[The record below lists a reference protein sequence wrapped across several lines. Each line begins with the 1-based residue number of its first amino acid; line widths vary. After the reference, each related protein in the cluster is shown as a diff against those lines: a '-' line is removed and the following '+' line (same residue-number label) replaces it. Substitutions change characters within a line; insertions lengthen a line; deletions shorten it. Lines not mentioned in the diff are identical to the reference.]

1 MSAPITLTGRLGAD
15 PEIRFG
21 ATGMAILKLR
31 VVTSRRYK
39 DQETGKW
46 EDADKTWWSVAAFR
60 QIAENA
66 AESLSKG
73 DEVIVVGKVKQRQY
87 ETPEGEKRT
96 VTEVT
101 ADQIG
106 PNLRGATVKV
116 NRIKRDTG
124 TYGREQYEQ
133 AKQELED
140 DPWATPAGEET
151 PF

>member
-21 ATGMAILKLR
+21 ASGIAILKLR

-46 EDADKTWWSVAAFR
+46 EDADTTWWSVTAFR

-87 ETPEGEKRT
+87 ETSEGEKRT

-116 NRIKRDTG
+116 NRIQRSEG
-124 TYGREQYEQ
+124 GGRAEYEQ
-133 AKQELED
+133 AKQQLED
-140 DPWATPAGEET
+140 DPWAMPAGEET

>member
-21 ATGMAILKLR
+21 ATGIAILKLR
-31 VVTSRRYK
+31 VVTSGRK
-39 DQETGKW
+39 KTDAGW
-46 EDADKTWWSVAAFR
+46 EDVDTTWWSVTAFR

-87 ETPEGEKRT
+87 ETPEGEKRS

-101 ADQIG
+101 ADHIG
-106 PNLRGATVKV
+106 PSLRRATVKV
-116 NRIKRDTG
+116 NRVQRSEG
-124 TYGREQYEQ
+124 GGRAEYEQ
-133 AKQELED
+133 AKQQLED
-140 DPWATPAGEET
+140 DPWALPASEET